1 MLSRVD
7 FGSSSSSSS
16 AAGSFSGA
24 GGALARLTADAVA
37 AAQPSIIAI
46 DALGSTQSDQ
56 QQALK
61 LALRSKS
68 AFLVNAIC
76 TTPTPSVAAACPVAR
91 KVHNVRALVSR
102 VTSAELLK
110 NTGLDQSS
118 AFASLARRL
127 PAGKLLG
134 LVSGSGISPQ
144 VVLDLFIV
152 FQDVL
157 APGSNGPPVTLDSLG
172 TDMGFL
178 REFTAFAVAVF
189 ASLGMSVVDLE
200 SLASKA
206 SQLYST
212 LPSHNKHIVTFVLRQ
227 DLRDTFDSFGLSVAS
242 WQSTPTLVGLAP
254 LVSSSLHTDAA
265 KARVLHGRIG
275 DLSEFGLPSTGLFG
289 AAVPP
294 ASPSSLPLAHSSQH
308 AGAKRKQHP
317 GSSAGSSSSAGGG
330 GAHYGSL
337 WFPITVQQCTV
348 GRVASWGG
356 YFNIDLIET
365 TWSQDFPGAPFDV
378 AYLPCILC
386 DRRAPGEFE
395 ARLPE
400 NATQLAIQCLG
411 SWWALKKGCQFK
423 ISRPA
428 DFR

>member
-1 MLSRVD
+1 MD
-7 FGSSSSSSS
+7 FGSSGSSSS

-61 LALRSKS
+61 LALRSRS

-127 PAGKLLG
+127 SVPKLLG

-144 VVLDLFIV
+144 IVLDLFIE

-157 APGSNGPPVTLDSLG
+157 APGSNGPLVTLDSLG
-172 TDMGFL
+172 TDMGLL

-189 ASLGMSVVDLE
+189 ASLGMSVGDLE

-265 KARVLHGRIG
+265 KARVLHDRIG

-317 GSSAGSSSSAGGG
+317 GPSDGSSPSTDGGG
-330 GAHYGSL
+330 TARARPSGLDSQA
-337 WFPITVQQCTV
+337 CAV
-348 GRVASWGG
+348 GEVVSWGSH
-356 YFNIDLIET
+356 YVNWTALVDAFTVAHQNISIDDSFKKVLLSVQSSPQSFDL
-365 TWSQDFPGAPFDV
+365 FAPPGASVPTLAVLRTWYDGNKWK
-378 AYLPCILC
+378 A
-386 DRRAPGEFE
+386 FE
-395 ARLPE
+395 
-400 NATQLAIQCLG
+400 IG
-411 SWWALKKGCQFK
+411 
-423 ISRPA
+423 RPL